1 MAGGRPREP
10 IDLIKA
16 KGKKHLTEA
25 EYEERKATEIEVPF
39 TDIEPPSFLPK
50 TFHKEFYE
58 ISDKLKAIGIMTE
71 LDTVC
76 LAQYLIAK
84 QNYISYTA
92 MLLKV
97 IKRNSNPDKLSLSED
112 EVIENTKIQA
122 LQDRALRQCQT
133 CARDLGLTITSR
145 CKLVVPQPPSDEDD
159 EL

>member
-1 MAGGRPREP
+1 MARPREP

-16 KGKKHLTEA
+16 KGKKHLTKA
-25 EYEERKATEIEVPF
+25 EYENRKAQELEVPF
-39 TDIEPPSFLPK
+39 TDIQPPSFLPK
-50 TFHKEFYE
+50 TFHKEFFE
-58 ISDKLKAIGIMTE
+58 ISGKLEAIGIMTE
-71 LDTVC
+71 LDTVS

-97 IKRNSNPDKLSLSED
+97 IKRNSDPNRQSLDED
-112 EVIENTKIQA
+112 DVIENTKIQA
-122 LQDRALRQCQT
+122 LQDRALRQCQS

-145 CKLVVPQPPSDEDD
+145 CKIVVPQPPTDDDD

>member
-1 MAGGRPREP
+1 MARPREP
-10 IDLIKA
+10 VDLIKA
-16 KGKKHLTEA
+16 KGKKHLTKA
-25 EYEERKATEIEVPF
+25 EYEERKEQEIEVPF
-39 TDIEPPSFLPK
+39 TDIQPPSFLPK
-50 TFHKEFYE
+50 TFHEEFFE

-71 LDTVC
+71 LDTVS

-97 IKRNSNPDKLSLSED
+97 IKRNSDPTKQFLSEED
-112 EVIENTKIQA
+112 VIENTKIQA
-122 LQDRALRQCQT
+122 LQDRALRQCQS

-145 CKLVVPQPPSDEDD
+145 CKIVVPPPPADDDD

>member
-1 MAGGRPREP
+1 MGAGRPREP
-10 IDLIKA
+10 IDLLIA
-16 KGKKHLTEA
+16 KGKKHLT
-25 EYEERKATEIEVPF
+25 KTEIEERRAQEIDVPF
-39 TDIEPPSFLPK
+39 TDIQPPSFLPK
-50 TFHKEFYE
+50 SFHKEFYE

-71 LDTVC
+71 LDTVS

-97 IKRNSNPDKLSLSED
+97 IKRNSDPNRQYLDED
-112 EVIENTKIQA
+112 DVLENTKIQA

-145 CKLVVPQPPSDEDD
+145 AKIAIPPPPEDDD

>member
-1 MAGGRPREP
+1 MGAGRPREP
-10 IDLIKA
+10 IDLLIA
-16 KGKKHLTEA
+16 KGKKHLTKA
-25 EYEERKATEIEVPF
+25 EIEERRAQEIDVPF
-39 TDIEPPSFLPK
+39 TDIQPPSFLPK
-50 TFHKEFYE
+50 SFHKEFYE

-71 LDTVC
+71 LDTVS

-97 IKRNSNPDKLSLSED
+97 IKRNSDPNRQFLDED
-112 EVIENTKIQA
+112 DVVENTKIQA

-145 CKLVVPQPPSDEDD
+145 AKIAIPQPPDEDD
-159 EL
+159 

>member
-1 MAGGRPREP
+1 MARPREP

-16 KGKKHLTEA
+16 KGKKHLTKA
-25 EYEERKATEIEVPF
+25 EYETRKSQELDIPF
-39 TDIEPPSFLPK
+39 TDIEPPPFLPK
-50 TFHKEFYE
+50 SFHAEFNE

-71 LDTVC
+71 LDTVS

-97 IKRNSNPDKLSLSED
+97 IKRNSDPDKTVLTED
-112 EVIENTKIQA
+112 DVIENTRIQT

-145 CKLVVPQPPSDEDD
+145 ARLVVPQPPADEDD

>member
-1 MAGGRPREP
+1 MARPREP
-10 IDLIKA
+10 VDLIKA
-16 KGKKHLTEA
+16 KGKKHLTKA
-25 EYEERKATEIEVPF
+25 EYEERKAQELEVPF
-39 TDIEPPSFLPK
+39 DDIQPPNFLPK
-50 TFHKEFYE
+50 TFHKEFFE

-71 LDTVC
+71 LDTVS

-97 IKRNSNPDKLSLSED
+97 IKRNSDPTRQYLDED
-112 EVIENTKIQA
+112 DVVENTKIQA
-122 LQDRALRQCQT
+122 LQDRALRQCQS

-145 CKLVVPQPPSDEDD
+145 AKMVVPQPPADEDD

>member
-1 MAGGRPREP
+1 MGAGRPREP
-10 IDLIKA
+10 VDLLIA
-16 KGKKHLTEA
+16 KGKKHLTKA
-25 EYEERKATEIEVPF
+25 EIEERRAQEIEVPF
-39 TDIEPPSFLPK
+39 TDIEPPNFLPK
-50 TFHKEFYE
+50 SFHKEFYE

-71 LDTVC
+71 LDTVS

-97 IKRNSNPDKLSLSED
+97 IKRNSDPTKQFLNED
-112 EVIENTKIQA
+112 DVIENTKIQA

-145 CKLVVPQPPSDEDD
+145 AKIAIPQPPDEDD

>member
-1 MAGGRPREP
+1 MARPREP
-10 IDLIKA
+10 IELIIA
-16 KGKKHLTEA
+16 KGKKHLTKA
-25 EYEERKATEIEVPF
+25 EIEERREQELDVPF
-39 TDIEPPSFLPK
+39 TDIQPPSFLPK

-58 ISDKLKAIGIMTE
+58 ISGKLKAIGIMTE
-71 LDTVC
+71 LDTVS

-97 IKRNSNPDKLSLSED
+97 IKRNSDPNKSVLDEE

-122 LQDRALRQCQT
+122 LQDRAFRQCQT

-145 CKLVVPQPPSDEDD
+145 AKMVVPQPPSDEDD

>member
-1 MAGGRPREP
+1 MARPREP

-25 EYEERKATEIEVPF
+25 EYEERKAQEIEVPF

-50 TFHKEFYE
+50 TFHNEFYE
-58 ISDKLKAIGIMTE
+58 ISEKLVAIGIMTE
-71 LDTVC
+71 LDTVS

-92 MLLKV
+92 MLLKI
-97 IKRNSNPDKLSLSED
+97 IKRNSDPNKKYLDED
-112 EVIENTKIQA
+112 DVTENTKIQA
-122 LQDRALRQCQT
+122 LQDRALRQCQS

-145 CKLVVPQPPSDEDD
+145 CKIVVPQPPSDDDD

>member
-1 MAGGRPREP
+1 MARPREP
-10 IDLIKA
+10 IDLLIA
-16 KGKKHLTEA
+16 KGKKHLTKA
-25 EYEERKATEIEVPF
+25 EIEERRAQEIDVPF
-39 TDIEPPSFLPK
+39 TDIEPPNFLPK
-50 TFHKEFYE
+50 SFHKEFYE

-97 IKRNSNPDKLSLSED
+97 IKRNSDPDKKYLDED
-112 EVIENTKIQA
+112 DVAENTRIQA
-122 LQDRALRQCQT
+122 LQDRALRQCQS

-145 CKLVVPQPPSDEDD
+145 ARLAVPQPSDEDD

>member
-1 MAGGRPREP
+1 MARPREP

-16 KGKKHLTEA
+16 KGKKNLTKA
-25 EYEERKATEIEVPF
+25 EYEERKAQEITVPF
-39 TDIEPPSFLPK
+39 TDIQPPSFLPK
-50 TFHKEFYE
+50 TFHKEFFE

-71 LDTVC
+71 LDTVS

-97 IKRNSNPDKLSLSED
+97 IKRNSDPNRQYLSEED
-112 EVIENTKIQA
+112 VVENTKIQA
-122 LQDRALRQCQT
+122 LQDRALRQCQS

-145 CKLVVPQPPSDEDD
+145 CKIVVPQPTADDDD

>member
-1 MAGGRPREP
+1 MARPREP

-16 KGKKHLTEA
+16 KGKKNLTKA
-25 EYEERKATEIEVPF
+25 EYEERKAQEIVVPF
-39 TDIEPPSFLPK
+39 TDITPPSFLPK
-50 TFHKEFYE
+50 SFHEEFYE
-58 ISDKLKAIGIMTE
+58 ISGKLKAIGIMTE
-71 LDTVC
+71 LDTVS

-97 IKRNSNPDKLSLSED
+97 IKRNSNPDKSSLNED
-112 EVIENTKIQA
+112 DVAENTKIQA

-133 CARDLGLTITSR
+133 CARDLGLTISSR
-145 CKLVVPQPPSDEDD
+145 CKLVVPVTDDEDD

>member
-1 MAGGRPREP
+1 MARPREP

-16 KGKKHLTEA
+16 KGKKNLTKS
-25 EYEERKATEIEVPF
+25 EYEERKAQEIQVPF
-39 TDIEPPSFLPK
+39 TDIKPPSFLPK
-50 TFHKEFYE
+50 TFHEEFNE
-58 ISDKLKAIGIMTE
+58 ISGKLKAIGIMTE
-71 LDTVC
+71 LDTVT

-97 IKRNSNPDKLSLSED
+97 IKRNSSPNGLLSED
-112 EVIENTKIQA
+112 DVTENTKIQA

-133 CARDLGLTITSR
+133 CARDLGLTISSR
-145 CKLVVPQPPSDEDD
+145 CKLVVPTPDDDDD

>member
-1 MAGGRPREP
+1 MARPREP
-10 IDLIKA
+10 VDLIKA
-16 KGKKHLTEA
+16 KGKKHLTKS
-25 EYEERKATEIEVPF
+25 EYEERKEQELEVPF
-39 TDIEPPSFLPK
+39 TDIQPPTFLPK
-50 TFHKEFYE
+50 TFHKEFFE

-71 LDTVC
+71 LDTVT

-97 IKRNSNPDKLSLSED
+97 IKRNSDPTKSYLSED
-112 EVIENTKIQA
+112 DVTENTKIQT
-122 LQDRALRQCQT
+122 LQDRALRQCQS

-145 CKLVVPQPPSDEDD
+145 ARIVVPQLPSDEDD

>member
-1 MAGGRPREP
+1 MARPREP

-16 KGKKHLTEA
+16 KGKKHLTES
-25 EYEERKATEIEVPF
+25 EYEERKAQEISVPF
-39 TDIEPPSFLPK
+39 TDIQPPNFLPK

-71 LDTVC
+71 LDTVS

-97 IKRNSNPDKLSLSED
+97 IKRNSDPNRQYLSED
-112 EVIENTKIQA
+112 DVVENTKIQA
-122 LQDRALRQCQT
+122 LQDRALRQCQS

-145 CKLVVPQPPSDEDD
+145 CKIVVPPPPPDDDD

>member
-1 MAGGRPREP
+1 MARPREP
-10 IDLIKA
+10 IDLLIA
-16 KGKKHLTEA
+16 KGKKHLTKA
-25 EYEERKATEIEVPF
+25 EIEERRAQEIDVPF
-39 TDIEPPSFLPK
+39 TDIEPPKFLPK
-50 TFHKEFYE
+50 SFHKEFYE

-71 LDTVC
+71 LDTVS

-92 MLLKV
+92 MLLKI
-97 IKRNSNPDKLSLSED
+97 IKRNSDPNKPYLNED
-112 EVIENTKIQA
+112 DVAENTKIQA

-145 CKLVVPQPPSDEDD
+145 ARIAIPQPPDEDD

>member
-1 MAGGRPREP
+1 MARPREP
-10 IDLIKA
+10 IDLVKA
-16 KGKKHLTEA
+16 KGKKHLTKA
-25 EYEERKATEIEVPF
+25 EYENRKNQEVDVPF
-39 TDIEPPSFLPK
+39 TDIEPPTFLPK
-50 TFHKEFYE
+50 SFHEEFYE
-58 ISDKLKAIGIMTE
+58 ISGKLKAIGIMTE
-71 LDTVC
+71 LDVVS

-97 IKRNSNPDKLSLSED
+97 IKRNIDPDKPFLTED
-112 EVIENTKIQA
+112 DVIENTRIQT

-145 CKLVVPQPPSDEDD
+145 ARLVVPQPPADEDD

>member
-1 MAGGRPREP
+1 MGRPREP
-10 IDLIKA
+10 VDLLIA
-16 KGKKHLTEA
+16 KGRKHLTKA
-25 EYEERKATEIEVPF
+25 EIEERRSQEIDVPY
-39 TDIEPPSFLPK
+39 TDIKPPDFLPK
-50 TFHKEFYE
+50 SFHKEFYE
-58 ISDKLKAIGIMTE
+58 ISGKLKAIGIMTE

-97 IKRNSNPDKLSLSED
+97 IKRNASPDRTYLNED
-112 EVIENTKIQA
+112 DVAENTRIQA
-122 LQDRALRQCQT
+122 LQDRALRQCQS

-145 CKLVVPQPPSDEDD
+145 AKMVVPPPPEDDD

>member
-1 MAGGRPREP
+1 MGAGRPREP
-10 IDLIKA
+10 IDLLIA
-16 KGKKHLTEA
+16 KGKKHLTKA
-25 EYEERKATEIEVPF
+25 EIEERRAQEIDVPF
-39 TDIEPPSFLPK
+39 TDIQPPSFLPK
-50 TFHKEFYE
+50 SFHKEFYE

-71 LDTVC
+71 LDTVS

-97 IKRNSNPDKLSLSED
+97 IKRNSDPNRQFLDED
-112 EVIENTKIQA
+112 DVVENTKIQA

-145 CKLVVPQPPSDEDD
+145 AKIAIPQPPDEDD

>member
-1 MAGGRPREP
+1 MGAGRPREP
-10 IDLIKA
+10 IDLLIA
-16 KGKKHLTEA
+16 KGKKHLTKA
-25 EYEERKATEIEVPF
+25 EIEERRAQEIDVPF
-39 TDIEPPSFLPK
+39 IDIQPPSFLPK
-50 TFHKEFYE
+50 SFHKEFYE

-71 LDTVC
+71 LDTVS

-97 IKRNSNPDKLSLSED
+97 IKRNSDPSKQYLDED
-112 EVIENTKIQA
+112 DVIENTKIQA

-145 CKLVVPQPPSDEDD
+145 AKIAIPQPPDEDD

>member
-1 MAGGRPREP
+1 MGAGRPREP
-10 IDLIKA
+10 IDLLIA
-16 KGKKHLTEA
+16 KGKKHLTKA
-25 EYEERKATEIEVPF
+25 EIEERRAQEIEVPF
-39 TDIEPPSFLPK
+39 ADIQPPSFLPK
-50 TFHKEFYE
+50 SFHKEFYE

-71 LDTVC
+71 LDTVS

-97 IKRNSNPDKLSLSED
+97 IKRNSDPNRQFLDED
-112 EVIENTKIQA
+112 DVVENTKIQA

-145 CKLVVPQPPSDEDD
+145 AKIAIPQPPDEDD

>member
-1 MAGGRPREP
+1 M
-10 IDLIKA
+10 
-16 KGKKHLTEA
+16 
-25 EYEERKATEIEVPF
+25 PF
-39 TDIEPPSFLPK
+39 DDIEPPSFLPK
-50 TFHKEFYE
+50 SFHKEFYE

-97 IKRNSNPDKLSLSED
+97 IKRNASPDKQYLTED
-112 EVIENTKIQA
+112 EVVENTKIQM
-122 LQDRALRQCQT
+122 LQDRALRQCQS

-145 CKLVVPQPPSDEDD
+145 CKIAVPKPPDDDD